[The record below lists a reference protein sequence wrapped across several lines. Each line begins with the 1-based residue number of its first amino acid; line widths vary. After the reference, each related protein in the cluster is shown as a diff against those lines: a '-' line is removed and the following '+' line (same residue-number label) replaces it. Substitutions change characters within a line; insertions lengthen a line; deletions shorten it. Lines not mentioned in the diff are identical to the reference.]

1 MLEQILDFIHNYFE
15 VQIIEGTF
23 KVESGK
29 INIPLL
35 KDGQYFKVKGSVF
48 NDGVHKYDS
57 ELALTDEEF
66 TGEIWALAVPPAV
79 IKIAEE
85 VKTWQDTY
93 GQQANSPF
101 QSESFGGYSYTKASA
116 SNSSG
121 RSTPATWQTVFGP
134 RLNAYRK
141 IS

>member
-15 VQIIEGTF
+15 VQIIAGTF

-29 INIPLL
+29 ISIPVL

-57 ELALTDEEF
+57 ELSLVDEEF
-66 TGEIWALAVPPAV
+66 TGEIWVLAIPRAV
-79 IKIAEE
+79 ISIAEE
-85 VKTWQDTY
+85 AEEWQTKY
-93 GQQANSPF
+93 AEQANSPF

-116 SNSSG
+116 SNANGKSV
-121 RSTPATWQTVFGP
+121 PATWQTVFGA